1 MCGRPDHGDPFFR
14 PNRRAKALGA
24 KWNPEKK
31 KWYAPSGCDIARF
44 SDLGVLPC
52 TVADTLRTSYAA
64 VEVATRAAKCEQCG
78 QSIGK
83 GMLRLA
89 KNILFK
95 GRATERF
102 PTSHAAP

>member
-1 MCGRPDHGDPFFR
+1 MRHQGVTLP
-14 PNRRAKALGA
+14 L
-24 KWNPEKK
+24 
-31 KWYAPSGCDIARF
+31 F

-83 GMLRLA
+83 GMFRFA

-95 GRATERF
+95 GRATKRF

>member
-1 MCGRPDHGDPFFR
+1 MEPR
-14 PNRRAKALGA
+14 
-24 KWNPEKK
+24 EK
-31 KWYAPSGCDIARF
+31 KWYAPSRCDLASF
-44 SDLGVLPC
+44 NDLGVLPC
-52 TVADTLRTSYAA
+52 TVADTLRTSYATIEA
-64 VEVATRAAKCEQCG
+64 ATRAAKCEQCG

-95 GRATERF
+95 GRAKKRF